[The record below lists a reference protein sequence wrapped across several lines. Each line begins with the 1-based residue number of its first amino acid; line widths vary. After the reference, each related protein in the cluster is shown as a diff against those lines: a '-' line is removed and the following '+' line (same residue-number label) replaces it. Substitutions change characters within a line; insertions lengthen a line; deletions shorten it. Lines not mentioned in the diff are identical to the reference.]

1 MKKTVIILIGFITFL
16 FSSCDKENYLEEM
29 PPYDHTMI
37 VFMPWSANLTDAFQQ
52 NVNDLESALKD
63 GRMKGCRIIIFIS
76 TTPSETE
83 VMELTYL
90 RGQVYR
96 DKLTKYNHADFIEE
110 KNIVT
115 MLNDART
122 IAPAPRYS
130 MVVCAHGLGWL
141 PVSAT
146 ANSRGARRS
155 VMHYEKTEGPQTR
168 WFGGTTPEYQID
180 VTTLAKAIADASMHM
195 EYILFD
201 DCYMSSVEVAY
212 DLKDVT
218 DYLIACPTE
227 IMKYGFPYYQCAPYL
242 TGTVNY
248 AELCN
253 TFLSF
258 YSSYSV
264 PCGTIAVTDC
274 RELDSLAAIV
284 RDINSSYSFD
294 KNRIAALQTMDGYT
308 PTMFFDFGDYIS
320 RLCEDQT
327 LMEQFNRQMEKA
339 VPYKTH
345 TPMYYSAVDNS
356 YRTITAY
363 SGLTT
368 SEPSL
373 SRFTADHPQ
382 TAWYQ
387 ATHKTEG
394 NKQETT
400 K

>member
-1 MKKTVIILIGFITFL
+1 MRKIVLFLAAITSLFL
-16 FSSCDKENYLEEM
+16 TSCNKEDWLEEL
-29 PPYDHTMI
+29 PPNDHTMI
-37 VFMPWSANLTDAFQQ
+37 VFMPWSSNLQSTFVE
-52 NVNDLESALKD
+52 NIKDLERAVENYQLKS
-63 GRMKGCRIIIFIS
+63 CRIVVAMS
-76 TTPSETE
+76 TSPTETE
-83 VMELTYL
+83 LFEMSYY
-90 RGQVYR
+90 RGQAIR
-96 DKLTKYNHADFIEE
+96 DKLITYPHADFTSEAAITTLLNDIR
-110 KNIVT
+110 NIV
-115 MLNDART
+115 
-122 IAPAPRYS
+122 PAPRYS
-130 MVVCAHGLGWL
+130 LIIGSHGLGWL

-146 ANSRGARRS
+146 ANTRSARRS
-155 VMHYEKTEGPQTR
+155 VMHYEQTEGPQTR
-168 WFGGTTPEYQID
+168 WFGGITPEYQID
-180 VTTLAKAIADASMHM
+180 VTTLAKAIADVSMHM
-195 EYILFD
+195 DYILFD

-253 TFLSF
+253 TFQSF

-274 RELDSLAAIV
+274 RELDGLAAIV
-284 RDINSSYSFD
+284 RDINKSFTFD
-294 KNRIAALQTMDGYT
+294 KNKIAALQTMDGYT

-320 RLCEDQT
+320 RLCEDNS
-327 LMEQFNRQMEKA
+327 LKEQFRKQMEKV
-339 VPYKTH
+339 VPYKAH

-373 SRFTADHPQ
+373 SRYTTDHPQ

-387 ATHKTEG
+387 ATHQINDNQKRQ
-394 NKQETT
+394 ND
-400 K
+400 

>member
-1 MKKTVIILIGFITFL
+1 MRKIVLFLAAITSLFL
-16 FSSCDKENYLEEM
+16 TSCNKEDWLEEL
-29 PPYDHTMI
+29 PPNDHTMI
-37 VFMPWSANLTDAFQQ
+37 VFMPWSSNLQSTFVE
-52 NVNDLESALKD
+52 NIKDLERAVENYQLKS
-63 GRMKGCRIIIFIS
+63 CRVVVAMS
-76 TTPSETE
+76 TSPTETE
-83 VMELTYL
+83 LFEMSYY
-90 RGQVYR
+90 RGQAIR
-96 DKLTKYNHADFIEE
+96 DKLITYPHADFTSEAAI
-110 KNIVT
+110 T
-115 MLNDART
+115 TLLNDIKNT
-122 IAPAPRYS
+122 VPAPRYS
-130 MVVCAHGLGWL
+130 LIIGSHGLGWL

-146 ANSRGARRS
+146 ANSRSVRCS
-155 VMHYEKTEGPQTR
+155 VMHYEQTEGPQTR
-168 WFGGTTPEYQID
+168 WFGGITPEYQID

-227 IMKYGFPYYQCAPYL
+227 IMKYGFPYYQCTPYL

-248 AELCN
+248 TELCN

-274 RELDSLAAIV
+274 RELDGLAAIV
-284 RDINSSYSFD
+284 RDINSNYTFD

-320 RLCEDQT
+320 RLCEDNS
-327 LMEQFNRQMEKA
+327 LKEQFRKQMEKV
-339 VPYKTH
+339 VPYKAH

-373 SRFTADHPQ
+373 SRFTTDHPQ

-387 ATHKTEG
+387 ATHKKKD
-394 NKQETT
+394 NNQETT

>member
-1 MKKTVIILIGFITFL
+1 
-16 FSSCDKENYLEEM
+16 M

-96 DKLTKYNHADFIEE
+96 DKLTKYNHADFTEE
-110 KNIVT
+110 TNIVT

-122 IAPAPRYS
+122 VAPAPRYS

-146 ANSRGARRS
+146 ANSRSARRS

-168 WFGGTTPEYQID
+168 WFGGITPEYQID

-195 EYILFD
+195 DYILFD

-274 RELDSLAAIV
+274 REMDSLAAIV

-387 ATHKTEG
+387 ATHKTEE